1 MLKNCDQ
8 TTLSQIVVNCQV
20 EWMIF
25 EDLDELYYYSCRKQ
39 EIYFIN
45 YLEIYVELIMT
56 AIT

>member
-8 TTLSQIVVNCQV
+8 TTLSQIVVNRQV

-25 EDLDELYYYSCRKQ
+25 EDLDELYYYSCRKTGD
-39 EIYFIN
+39 IFIN